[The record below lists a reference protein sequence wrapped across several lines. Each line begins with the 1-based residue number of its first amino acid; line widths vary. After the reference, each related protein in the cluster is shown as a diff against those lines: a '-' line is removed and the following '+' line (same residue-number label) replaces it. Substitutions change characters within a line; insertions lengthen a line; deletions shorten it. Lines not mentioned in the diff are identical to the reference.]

1 MKTLDTLLVPIDG
14 SDASAAAIEYAF
26 QLASTKGAGITFC
39 HSVDP
44 SAVQRSPYD
53 VGGMGAMIEQ
63 IEQVSTSLLAAAKAK
78 ADARGIAASTLE
90 LRGPAIAA
98 IVDAAR
104 QRGVSAI
111 VMGTAGRSGASRFFL
126 GSVTEGV
133 LRSSDRPVF
142 TISRWQPDAVE
153 QPLYLKRI
161 VVAVDESEAS
171 NAAIELALPLA
182 DSTHTTVELVH
193 ILHAP
198 ATRAAVE
205 PNGKGQQRLIRE
217 CAQAEELLQTYSE
230 RFSERNIHV
239 ERTMKDGDP
248 AAEIVAI
255 ASHERADLI
264 VIGTHGRRGLQ
275 RLVLGSVA
283 EHVVRGASV
292 PVAVV
297 PLTSVT
303 AKVGAP
309 EIRPGRSRR
318 VACSGA

>member
-14 SDASAAAIEYAF
+14 SDASANAIEYAF
-26 QLASTKGAGITFC
+26 QMGSTTGASITFC

-44 SAVQRSPYD
+44 SAVQCSPYD
-53 VGGMGAMIEQ
+53 LGGMGVMIEE

-98 IVDAAR
+98 IVDAAN

-111 VMGTAGRSGASRFFL
+111 VMGTAGRSGASRWFL

-142 TISRWQPDAVE
+142 TISRWQPVAAK
-153 QPLYLKRI
+153 QPSYFKRI
-161 VVAVDESEAS
+161 VVAVDQSEAS
-171 NAAIELALPLA
+171 NAAIEFALRLA
-182 DSTHTTVELVH
+182 DPPHTTVELVH

-198 ATRAAVE
+198 AMRATVE

-217 CAQAEELLQTYSE
+217 CAQAEELLQTCSE
-230 RFSERNIHV
+230 RFGERNIHV
-239 ERTMKDGDP
+239 DRTMKDGDP

-255 ASHERADLI
+255 ASHQRADLI
-264 VIGTHGRRGLQ
+264 TIGTHGRRGLQ

-297 PLTSVT
+297 PL
-303 AKVGAP
+303 A
-309 EIRPGRSRR
+309 RR
-318 VACSGA
+318 VGCSGA